1 MKKNYWLYI
10 VLSLLSIILLIVLFK
25 IINVS
30 NRKNNIE
37 IRCAGELTS
46 RRKVNN
52 TDLANLNEK
61 IFLFLYDNGTGFLT
75 QKGVLSIDNKNHIID
90 REVKIGYTD
99 FDKEQIYKFK
109 MINVKLR
116 ANDNIPPTVDT
127 IFPILG
133 RVPSSFYLNIAS
145 VDKDLYIF
153 NELSGPLFLCKR
165 F

>member
-1 MKKNYWLYI
+1 MKKNHGLYI
-10 VLSLLSIILLIVLFK
+10 VLSLFSITLIMVLFE

-30 NRKNNIE
+30 NKKNNIE
-37 IRCAGELTS
+37 IRCAGEFTS

-52 TDLANLNEK
+52 TDFANLNEK
-61 IFLFLYDNGTGFLT
+61 IFLFLYGNGTGFLT
-75 QKGVLSIDNKNHIID
+75 QKGVLSIGNKNYIIN
-90 REVKIGYTD
+90 REVKIDYTD
-99 FDKEQIYKFK
+99 FDNDQIYIFK
-109 MINVKLR
+109 IINVTLR
-116 ANDNIPPTVDT
+116 ANDNIPPKVDT

-133 RVPSSFYLNIAS
+133 KMPSSSYINITS

>member
-10 VLSLLSIILLIVLFK
+10 TLSLLSIVLSMVLFK

-30 NRKNNIE
+30 NKKNNIE

-61 IFLFLYDNGTGFLT
+61 FFLFLYGNGTGFLT
-75 QKGVLSIDNKNHIID
+75 QKGVLSIDNKNYIID
-90 REVKIGYTD
+90 REVKVDYTD
-99 FDKEQIYKFK
+99 FDKDQIYIFK

-116 ANDNIPPTVDT
+116 A
-127 IFPILG
+127 
-133 RVPSSFYLNIAS
+133 
-145 VDKDLYIF
+145 
-153 NELSGPLFLCKR
+153 
-165 F
+165 

>member
-1 MKKNYWLYI
+1 MKKNHWLYI
-10 VLSLLSIILLIVLFK
+10 ALSLLPIILLIILFE
-25 IINVS
+25 IINVR
-30 NRKNNIE
+30 NKKNNIE
-37 IRCAGELTS
+37 IRCTGELTS

-61 IFLFLYDNGTGFLT
+61 FFLFLYDNGTGFLT

-90 REVKIGYTD
+90 REVKINYTD
-99 FDKEQIYKFK
+99 FDKEQIYTFK

-116 ANDNIPPTVDT
+116 ANDNIPPTVET

-133 RVPSSFYLNIAS
+133 RVQSSFYLNITS

-153 NELSGPLFLCKR
+153 NALSEPLFLCKR

>member
-10 VLSLLSIILLIVLFK
+10 ALSLLSIILLIVLFK

-30 NRKNNIE
+30 NKKNNIE
-37 IRCAGELTS
+37 IRCAGEFTP

-52 TDLANLNEK
+52 TELANLNEK
-61 IFLFLYDNGTGFLT
+61 IFLFLYGNGTGFLI
-75 QKGVLSIDNKNHIID
+75 QKGVLSIDNKNYIID
-90 REVKIGYTD
+90 REVKIDYTD
-99 FDKEQIYKFK
+99 FDKDQIYIFK
-109 MINVKLR
+109 MINLKLR
-116 ANDNIPPTVDT
+116 ANDNTPPTVDT

-133 RVPSSFYLNIAS
+133 RVPSSSYLNITS

-153 NELSGPLFLCKR
+153 NGLSGPLFLCKR